1 MNKLISSTFCT
12 ALLSI
17 PLFFQQMEKKPG
29 NRREGFSVS
38 EAKKPLYTLLRILHY
53 SNQEFSPAIMPSKHP
68 CHLRASITCT
78 TVVVI
83 VLQQLKNVIADNQ
96 EAILRS

>member
-12 ALLSI
+12 ALLSN

-29 NRREGFSVS
+29 KHRFSLF

-53 SNQEFSPAIMPSKHP
+53 SNQEFSPTLMPSKHP
-68 CHLRASITCT
+68 CHLRA
-78 TVVVI
+78 
-83 VLQQLKNVIADNQ
+83 
-96 EAILRS
+96 